1 MVRDGKRDKMK
12 LDEFVA
18 AVETAKNP
26 YGNRSLL
33 SGVAIGLFG
42 ALAVLTARMLLLCWR
57 LTM

>member
-42 ALAVLTARMLLLCWR
+42 ALVPGIRAE
-57 LTM
+57 